1 MVKFPCGWI
10 ELAVM
15 VMLYSVVETSDE
27 TLVKMNYE
35 LRLRGSRYHEV
46 PG

>member
-1 MVKFPCGWI
+1 M
-10 ELAVM
+10 AVI
-15 VMLYSVVETSDE
+15 VMLYSVVAKSEE
-27 TLVKMNYE
+27 TLVKINYE